1 MAINNHIVVPFLMGQ
16 HRAGLRRVHH
26 IASHAWDTLTMPD
39 FRATEIAD
47 ANEKL
52 RRMGRIYAL
61 LAEKVKEVVQ
71 HGLVP
76 VSISGDC
83 VSTLGVLGGL
93 QQAGQEP
100 ERILWLDAHGDFH
113 TWATSQTQYI
123 GGMPLA
129 MLVGRGERLAPFAGT
144 IGVKPYPERQIILSD
159 GRDLDPGEREA
170 LQSSQIVRCAIA
182 DVLQYLR
189 PHERLYLHWDTDVID
204 APREMPALK
213 YHVQEGPS
221 IADIGSLF
229 KQLRA
234 KNIIA
239 ISVSAWHEE
248 KDHDNKTAL
257 VCLNLLKE
265 LGIQTSAA

>member
-1 MAINNHIVVPFLMGQ
+1 MAINNHILVPFLMGQ
-16 HRAGLRRVHH
+16 RREGLSRVHQ
-26 IASHAWDTLTMPD
+26 IDSHSWDILQIPD
-39 FRATEIAD
+39 CSATEIAD
-47 ANEKL
+47 SNEKL
-52 RRMGRIYAL
+52 RRMGSIYAL
-61 LAEKVKEVVQ
+61 LSEKVKDVVQ

-93 QQAGQEP
+93 QKAGKEP

-170 LQSSQIVRCAIA
+170 LQSSQIGRCDIA
-182 DVLQYLR
+182 DIFQHLR
-189 PHERLYLHWDTDVID
+189 PHESLYLHWDTDVIN
-204 APREMPALK
+204 AQREMPALK

-221 IADIGSLF
+221 TSAICALF
-229 KQLRA
+229 KQLRE
-234 KNIIA
+234 KNIMA

-248 KDHDNKTAL
+248 KDQENKTAR
-257 VCLNLLKE
+257 VCLNLLKA
-265 LGIQTSAA
+265 LGIQASAS